1 MSAKSGM
8 INVITVDQIKREHP
22 DVYNASKNIHLF
34 EKEVR
39 ETFQTRYRDNYRSYI
54 SKYNL
59 EKMLFQQGRPT
70 DTEFTDLARQYY
82 RLFDRYID
90 VTYAMK
96 ERVGAETT
104 RVAMKL
110 LDDYFDEQESYHLLS
125 SST

>member
-1 MSAKSGM
+1 MQSM
-8 INVITVDQIKREHP
+8 PQNIITVDQIKREHK
-22 DVYNASKNIHLF
+22 DVYDASKNIHLF
-34 EKEVR
+34 EQDVR

-59 EKMLFQQGRPT
+59 EKMLLQQGRPT
-70 DTEFTDLARQYY
+70 NSELTDLARKYY
-82 RLFDRYID
+82 KLFDRYID
-90 VTYAMK
+90 VTYDMSK
-96 ERVGAETT
+96 RVGAETT